1 MTLLAPSI
9 LAADFGHLAEEIA
22 ACEEAGAD
30 RLHLDVMDNHFVP
43 SLGMGPEVV
52 AACRRSSRLFLEAH
66 LMVDRPDGIIPA
78 FAHAGADLITVHF
91 EACPQ
96 LHRTVELV
104 RREGASPGV
113 GINPATPV
121 DFLVD
126 ILPDISLAL
135 VMSVDPGFG
144 GQTLLSSAFARVR
157 GLRRL
162 LEERDLSCDIEVD
175 GGVDQENAEACIA
188 AGATVLVA
196 GTAVF
201 RAPGGARAGVGCLL
215 ERMGRGRVGR
225 SAEA

>member
-1 MTLLAPSI
+1 VTLLAPSI

-22 ACEEAGAD
+22 ACEESGAD

-157 GLRRL
+157 GHRGGRRGGPGECGRL
-162 LEERDLSCDIEVD
+162 YRGRGDCARGRY
-175 GGVDQENAEACIA
+175 GGVPSPGRC
-188 AGATVLVA
+188 
-196 GTAVF
+196 
-201 RAPGGARAGVGCLL
+201 PGGSGLPPGADGPRPGREVG
-215 ERMGRGRVGR
+215 
-225 SAEA
+225 